1 MHVQQYMHE
10 VYYSMNVILEIAIM
24 TVVLWEARN

>member
-1 MHVQQYMHE
+1 MHVQQYMHG